1 VIVVDMVGV
10 ESVLTGCW
18 WCFLGGVVVLGFE
31 GGGFEGVL
39 AIVLLGVGCEGIH
52 LRGVHG

>member
-1 VIVVDMVGV
+1 MIVVDMVGV

-31 GGGFEGVL
+31 GVL